1 MRSTSIRRQVLRQ
14 FENGRGLDRAVP
26 RGAREKTIP
35 RAIINVILLCIAVFA
50 AAFLARHVFFL
61 DVRPVSW
68 GYTPP
73 ETWSLQAAFSADC
86 RKHGGRS
93 RKYRRNIAISA
104 VHCSIAPAAT
114 IEGDVA
120 RFHQLEVIT
129 TPWRASLAAGGQH
142 RAL

>member
-73 ETWSLQAAFSADC
+73 ETWSLQAAFFLLTVENMAAVVASIGAILLLA
-86 RKHGGRS
+86 RYIARLRRQRQS
-93 RKYRRNIAISA
+93 R
-104 VHCSIAPAAT
+104 AT
-114 IEGDVA
+114 
-120 RFHQLEVIT
+120 
-129 TPWRASLAAGGQH
+129 
-142 RAL
+142 